1 MSSEG
6 YEIIPMKPEEVLY
19 SYRNSQQISSQT
31 GLVGYI
37 RADMGTNGNQFW
49 VTWNCFRNDL
59 NTPEFSNELSELLHS
74 LRQDGKYLSDRDTLT
89 RFCLDSKNALPYET
103 GRDFGVRVNTRDHA
117 YLMRLNPHKGEYNLY
132 CYCYRKDWLDSHIRQ
147 AKRGIRF
154 IDPHYREKFR
164 LYDGDEI
171 IISGE
176 PNAYTV
182 RDVPARYVCRYIDDS
197 HFEYGPNL
205 RHICEF
211 AEMIEDLGY
220 KVVPLRASL
229 PEKAYVYIESENK
242 IGVVTKGEMGYKEMD
257 ITFSDK
263 QDALDMVNINNKK
276 HGITK
281 AQAEAMKC
289 GSMFGWHVPAA
300 DPKNYEDN
308 GIPKN
313 FRARDTAR

>member
-37 RADMGTNGNQFW
+37 RADMGTNRNQFW
-49 VTWNCFRNDL
+49 VTWNCFHNDL

-74 LRQDGKYLSDRDTLT
+74 LRQDGKYLSDRDTLM

-132 CYCYRKDWLDSHIRQ
+132 CYCYRKDWIDSHIRQ

-164 LYDGDEI
+164 IADGDEI

-211 AEMIEDLGY
+211 AEMMYNNLVTHSVAYMLMTRLGVDTSLYYSNEDFKDIVNFNTEDALNALGY
-220 KVVPLRASL
+220 ATGDISEMALSEIAKTVLSLDRANRTFENPQRSEYNNNTIQ
-229 PEKAYVYIESENK
+229 PERRLEH
-242 IGVVTKGEMGYKEMD
+242 D
-257 ITFSDK
+257 R
-263 QDALDMVNINNKK
+263 
-276 HGITK
+276 
-281 AQAEAMKC
+281 
-289 GSMFGWHVPAA
+289 
-300 DPKNYEDN
+300 DPYQ
-308 GIPKN
+308 
-313 FRARDTAR
+313 

>member
-1 MSSEG
+1 MAEMTFQQKTKTMTKLIDNGIISERDLQNLNFDSVLKTTSSILIFREVNGMNSEG

-19 SYRNSQQISSQT
+19 SYRNSQQISNQT

-74 LRQDGKYLSDRDTLT
+74 LRQDGKYLSDRDTLM

-103 GRDFGVRVNTRDHA
+103 GRDFGVRVNTGDHA

-154 IDPHYREKFR
+154 IDPHYRERFR
-164 LYDGDEI
+164 IADGDEI

-211 AEMIEDLGY
+211 AETLERRNGTCRPRLLV
-220 KVVPLRASL
+220 KNAAVPERLYPRKPMFTSN
-229 PEKAYVYIESENK
+229 PRTRS
-242 IGVVTKGEMGYKEMD
+242 
-257 ITFSDK
+257 
-263 QDALDMVNINNKK
+263 AL
-276 HGITK
+276 
-281 AQAEAMKC
+281 
-289 GSMFGWHVPAA
+289 
-300 DPKNYEDN
+300 
-308 GIPKN
+308 
-313 FRARDTAR
+313 

>member
-19 SYRNSQQISSQT
+19 SYRNSQQISGQT
-31 GLVGYI
+31 GLIGYI

-59 NTPEFSNELSELLHS
+59 NTPEFSNELSELLLS
-74 LRQDGKYLSDRDTLT
+74 LRQDGKYLSDRDTLM

-103 GRDFGVRVNTRDHA
+103 GRDFGVRVNTGDHA
-117 YLMRLNPHKGEYNLY
+117 YFMRLNPHKGEYNLY

-147 AKRGIRF
+147 AKHGIRF
-154 IDPHYREKFR
+154 IDPHYRERFR
-164 LYDGDEI
+164 IADGDEI

-205 RHICEF
+205 RHI
-211 AEMIEDLGY
+211 L
-220 KVVPLRASL
+220 
-229 PEKAYVYIESENK
+229 
-242 IGVVTKGEMGYKEMD
+242 
-257 ITFSDK
+257 
-263 QDALDMVNINNKK
+263 
-276 HGITK
+276 
-281 AQAEAMKC
+281 
-289 GSMFGWHVPAA
+289 
-300 DPKNYEDN
+300 
-308 GIPKN
+308 
-313 FRARDTAR
+313 